1 MNLLFLRSQIED
13 YIETQAKARR
23 ALWPPSLFL
32 RLESSQKFLYWSLA
46 ENTDQLCSK
55 QSYNILNSEL
65 SDLPQNVDNFA

>member
-13 YIETQAKARR
+13 YIETQTKARR

-32 RLESSQKFLYWSLA
+32 RLESSKKVLYWSLA
-46 ENTDQLCSK
+46 ENTDQLYSK